1 MSDVMK
7 LGQVYFSWLPAHVV
21 AKWHDNVENE
31 DFKQTLLNTEFDSLY
46 SFISHSFQWHNSP
59 EGFEYWLDVAQIDWK
74 S

>member
-7 LGQVYFSWLPAHVV
+7 LGQIYFSWLPVPVIVKWNSNV
-21 AKWHDNVENE
+21 ASENE
-31 DFKQTLLNTEFDSLY
+31 RNRILNTEYDSLY
-46 SFISHSFQWHNSP
+46 AFISDSFEWHNSP

>member
-7 LGQVYFSWLPAHVV
+7 LGQIYFSWLPVPVIVKWNSNV
-21 AKWHDNVENE
+21 ASENE
-31 DFKQTLLNTEFDSLY
+31 RNRLLNTEYDSLY
-46 SFISHSFQWHNSP
+46 AFISDSFEWYSSP